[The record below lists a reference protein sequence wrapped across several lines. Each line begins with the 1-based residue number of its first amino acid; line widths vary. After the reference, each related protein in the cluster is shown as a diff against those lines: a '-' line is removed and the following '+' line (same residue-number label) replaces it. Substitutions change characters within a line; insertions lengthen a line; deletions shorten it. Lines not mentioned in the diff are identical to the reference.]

1 MASQRPGQLLLFAR
15 PAATETTFETATRPV
30 YLTSAATRR
39 ANESIGL
46 LLAVGRWHLQ
56 FGTKDFPRCY
66 MIMVS
71 IARNKRVYFVN
82 VVIESHSCP
91 IVKIH
96 RTMACNVPGN
106 VRRAYSHV

>member
-1 MASQRPGQLLLFAR
+1 
-15 PAATETTFETATRPV
+15 
-30 YLTSAATRR
+30 
-39 ANESIGL
+39 
-46 LLAVGRWHLQ
+46 
-56 FGTKDFPRCY
+56 

-96 RTMACNVPGN
+96 RTMACNSPKDELYRLIIISVSTAISASLFCAVRN
-106 VRRAYSHV
+106 VLRDNRVELGLRPFAR